1 MISKKNHV
9 SLLISSFIARKA
21 ATRAKSRRK
30 TESSDED
37 EIDGVEAKTPAP
49 RSQKARGAKKKPI
62 LSFSDEEDSDIE
74 LFEVDKTSKK
84 KKGETERNICVYS
97 QR

>member
-1 MISKKNHV
+1 M
-9 SLLISSFIARKA
+9 
-21 ATRAKSRRK
+21 
-30 TESSDED
+30 
-37 EIDGVEAKTPAP
+37 EAKTPAP

-84 KKGETERNICVYS
+84 KKGKQEIFVYDLLH
-97 QR
+97 QYRVHTGLKNT